1 VICDGYIVIT
11 QLSLFQT
18 ASDPLRRA
26 IYTQRV
32 SPPGRTS
39 NFFSLQEGL
48 ERVRKGLFA
57 FHYELGI
64 GYKIISDTFLEEEK
78 CGLQTV
84 VCFVEFIDPWIS
96 VSKQTPF
103 KEILSIA

>member
-1 VICDGYIVIT
+1 LQI
-11 QLSLFQT
+11 

-26 IYTQRV
+26 IYIKKL
-32 SPPGRTS
+32 SPPGGPS
-39 NFFSLQEGL
+39 NFMSLHQGL

-57 FHYELGI
+57 FHFELGP

-84 VCFVEFIDPWIS
+84 TCFVDFVDPWIS
-96 VSKQTPF
+96 VSKNTPYR
-103 KEILSIA
+103 EVLSLA

>member
-1 VICDGYIVIT
+1 M
-11 QLSLFQT
+11 SLH
-18 ASDPLRRA
+18 
-26 IYTQRV
+26 
-32 SPPGRTS
+32 
-39 NFFSLQEGL
+39 EGL

-57 FHYELGI
+57 YHHELGT

-78 CGLQTV
+78 CGLQTIV
-84 VCFVEFIDPWIS
+84 SFEVFVDPWVS